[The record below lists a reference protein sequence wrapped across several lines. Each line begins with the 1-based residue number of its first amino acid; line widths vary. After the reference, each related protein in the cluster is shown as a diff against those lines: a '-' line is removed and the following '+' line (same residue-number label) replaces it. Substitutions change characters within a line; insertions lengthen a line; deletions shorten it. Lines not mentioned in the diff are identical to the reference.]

1 MLKTA
6 SASKKPTDFDSI
18 RIQLASPETIRAWS
32 HGEVTKPETINYRSF
47 KPERDGLFCERT
59 FGPVKDWN
67 CHCGKYKGIRYRGV
81 VCDRCGVEV
90 TQAKVR
96 RERLG
101 HIELACA
108 VSHIWYFKS
117 LPSRIGALLD
127 VSMRNL
133 ERVLYYESYIV
144 LDPKDAPGVERFGL
158 LTEDEL
164 FDLMEQGYDPE
175 VDMGAP
181 AVKNLLMHIDIE
193 ELSAELRTQ
202 VRMETSVQRKQEA
215 LKRLKVVEAFRQS
228 ENRPEW
234 LIADLAIMLANGI
247 TVPAYTTYTEKDY
260 KYLIED
266 CEPTV
271 VIVSNNEMLKKLNT
285 TINEKSFIKKVITFD
300 EVEKAHHNLN
310 INNKEKYLDFDSIT
324 KNDLEDEDKI
334 QNLNLKRSSV
344 ACIIYT
350 SGTGGNPK
358 GVILSHG
365 GILNNLVGACE
376 IMKPLIDSRPIF
388 LTWLPLSHSYE
399 HCVQFAQIA
408 VGAKVFYAEKI
419 EKLLD
424 NISEA
429 KPTIMTAVPRFYQ
442 NLYNKINMNMK
453 KAKGFKKKLI
463 KATIDLGKKE
473 LLKQKMNFPERLMN
487 SVVNTLV
494 RKKVK
499 KQFGGNLKAFISG
512 GGALD
517 KEIGEFLN
525 AIGLPTLQG
534 YGLTETSPVVSCN
547 PIHKIRVETVG
558 PPFKGNEVKIAEDG
572 EILVKGENV
581 MLGYWNKK
589 EDTAKVIK
597 DGWLYTGDIGEI
609 DPRDGYLKITDRK
622 KDIIVSAGGDN
633 ISPAK
638 IENQLSNSPEIDQCL
653 VYGEG
658 KKYLVALI
666 VPSKEFKEQKEKI
679 KKIINEINKNL
690 TLVEKIKKFHLINE
704 NFSIENGLLT
714 PTMKVKR
721 NKVTLKYKQELEK
734 LY

>member
-1 MLKTA
+1 MKLNEFKNLVDLFFYQAGKQNPQSAFLEWLNPKNKKKFTWGETSLNIYKLAKTLR
-6 SASKKPTDFDSI
+6 TNI
-18 RIQLASPETIRAWS
+18 
-32 HGEVTKPETINYRSF
+32 V
-47 KPERDGLFCERT
+47 DG
-59 FGPVKDWN
+59 
-67 CHCGKYKGIRYRGV
+67 
-81 VCDRCGVEV
+81 DRC
-90 TQAKVR
+90 
-96 RERLG
+96 
-101 HIELACA
+101 
-108 VSHIWYFKS
+108 
-117 LPSRIGALLD
+117 LL
-127 VSMRNL
+127 V
-133 ERVLYYESYIV
+133 
-144 LDPKDAPGVERFGL
+144 
-158 LTEDEL
+158 
-164 FDLMEQGYDPE
+164 
-175 VDMGAP
+175 
-181 AVKNLLMHIDIE
+181 
-193 ELSAELRTQ
+193 
-202 VRMETSVQRKQEA
+202 
-215 LKRLKVVEAFRQS
+215 S

-234 LIADLAIMLANGI
+234 LISDIAIMLANGI

-266 CEPTV
+266 CQPSV
-271 VIVSNNEMLKKLNT
+271 IIVSNDEMHDKLKNI
-285 TINEKSFIKKVITFD
+285 INEKSFIRKVITF
-300 EVEKAHHNLN
+300 EK
-310 INNKEKYLDFDSIT
+310 IQKVDYKNKYIDFNSIT
-324 KNDLEDEDKI
+324 KNNLQESDKI
-334 QNLNLKRSSV
+334 KNSSLKRNSP

-365 GILNNLVGACE
+365 GILNNLEGACE
-376 IMKPLIDSRPIF
+376 IMKPLIDKRPIF

-399 HCVQFAQIA
+399 HTVQFAQIA

-453 KAKGFKKKLI
+453 KAKGFKAKLI

-473 LLKQKMNFPERLMN
+473 LLKQKMNFSEKLMN
-487 SVVNTLV
+487 SIVNVLV

-499 KQFGGNLKAFISG
+499 KQFGGNLKAFVSG

-558 PPFKGNEVKIAEDG
+558 PPFKGNKVKIAEDG

-589 EDTAKVIK
+589 EDTEKVIK
-597 DGWLYTGDIGEI
+597 DGWLHTGDIGAINPE
-609 DPRDGYLKITDRK
+609 DGYLKITDRK
-622 KDIIVSAGGDN
+622 KDIIVNAGGDN

-638 IENQLSNSPEIDQCL
+638 IENMITNAPEIDQCI
-653 VYGEG
+653 VYGD
-658 KKYLVALI
+658 KKNYLVALI
-666 VPSKEFKEQKEKI
+666 VPNKEFLNDKETI
-679 KKIINEINKNL
+679 NKKIEIINKKL
-690 TLVEKIKKFHLINE
+690 TLVERIKKIQLINE

-721 NKVTLKYKQELEK
+721 KKVIEKYKKELEN
-734 LY
+734 LYL